1 MYLCMHVC
9 LELFVRSRTWA
20 KMAHY
25 RHNFSS
31 FFCYSHYL
39 ITVLLNLSIAYFPYT
54 ASNTIWRTVGSSKF
68 ILINAFPND
77 HSFEI
82 VEGKTLILCASACIN
97 ARHFVCQGFKTALIG
112 SSLKCQLYSS
122 MNPVT
127 DYSLAP
133 GNATEH
139 CYVLTAGMVWYLA
152 IKFNAAVLHLSLL

>member
-1 MYLCMHVC
+1 MV
-9 LELFVRSRTWA
+9 
-20 KMAHY
+20 HY
-25 RHNFSS
+25 RHRFSS

-39 ITVLLNLSIAYFPYT
+39 ITVLLNLSIAYFPCA
-54 ASNTIWRTVGSSKF
+54 ASSTTWRTVGSSKF
-68 ILINAFPND
+68 ILISAFPND
-77 HSFEI
+77 HNFEI

-112 SSLKCQLYSS
+112 SSFKCQLYSS

-139 CYVLTAGMVWYLA
+139 CYFLTAGMVWYLA
-152 IKFNAAVLHLSLL
+152 KKLIVAVLHLSLL